1 MKINIGQKET
11 IHFIG
16 MGGIGMSGLAQIMK
30 IMGFKVQG
38 SDISMNKNI
47 ENCKVLGIRFF
58 LGQKK
63 KNIRDAT
70 ILVKSSAI
78 KNNNQEIKEAKKRK
92 LPIYERVEML
102 SNVVALKKNIVITGS
117 HGKTTTTSLVAK
129 IF

>member
-1 MKINIGQKET
+1 MKINIGQKEI

-47 ENCKVLGIRFF
+47 ENCKALGIRFF
-58 LGQKK
+58 HGQKK
-63 KNIRDAT
+63 KNIRNAT

-78 KNNNQEIKEAKKRK
+78 KSNNQEIREAK
-92 LPIYERVEML
+92 
-102 SNVVALKKNIVITGS
+102 
-117 HGKTTTTSLVAK
+117 
-129 IF
+129 